1 MDRLYRPRSFLSL
14 LLTGFVFVSLPLVT
28 ALFSSIQNLEGLLQQ
43 SAAAVYRS
51 VSRIEGGRTV
61 ADLFRSQERAARL
74 FVLLG
79 EEVHRKDVN
88 ALSAEVATVLHSLAP
103 QGGQEELVRLADEL
117 RAREN
122 HLVAVL
128 NRPLGGPETR
138 EKEQARALGLYTE
151 ISALVTRL
159 ERLGNELMSQEVAA
173 LEAAVQTSKR
183 ALVWQVSGL
192 IGFSVL
198 LVVVFIGLILKPVR
212 QLDRAIERLG
222 EGDFATP
229 IVVGGTRDLESI
241 GGRLDWLRKRL
252 RTLDREKVRMLA
264 HISHELKTPLASI
277 KEGAGLLKDG
287 LVGPLSRSQTEVVS
301 ILDSN
306 CRKLQKLIQNIL
318 DFNMAQAREAPP
330 DLRKIRLDELIEEV
344 AGDHRN
350 VLLARTI
357 QLDLQLEPVT
367 VSGDR
372 TQLKTA
378 LDNLLANAVK
388 FVPDGG
394 VIGVFMK
401 DKGNRV
407 NVLIEDNGPG
417 ISEEDRAQIF
427 QPFFQ
432 GKQQGQSPIKGS
444 GLGLAIS
451 REYVENGGGTLRL
464 LPSSHGARF
473 SMTLPRAAE
482 EAP

>member
-1 MDRLYRPRSFLSL
+1 MNRLYRPRSFLSL
-14 LLTGFVFVSLPLVT
+14 LLTGFVFVSLPLVI
-28 ALFSSIQNLEGLLQQ
+28 ALFSSIQNLEGLLRQ

-51 VSRIEGGRTV
+51 VSRIEGSRTV
-61 ADLFRSQERAARL
+61 GDLLRSQERAARL
-74 FVLLG
+74 YGVLG
-79 EEVHRKDVN
+79 EPVHLADVN
-88 ALSAEVATVLHSLAP
+88 TLSAEIATALQSLAP
-103 QGGQEELVRLADEL
+103 QGGQEDLVGLVDEL

-128 NRPLGGPETR
+128 NRPLGDPETR
-138 EKEQARALGLYTE
+138 ESEQVRVLGLYSG
-151 ISALVTRL
+151 ISELVTRL
-159 ERLGNELMSQEVAA
+159 ERLGNDLMGREIAA
-173 LEAAVQTSKR
+173 LEAAVQESKE

-192 IGFSVL
+192 ITFSVL

-229 IVVGGTRDLESI
+229 IVVRGTRDLETI
-241 GGRLDWLRKRL
+241 GGRLEWLRRRL

-287 LVGPLSRSQTEVVS
+287 LVGPLSRSQAEVVG

-306 CRKLQKLIQNIL
+306 CRKLHKLIQNIL

-330 DLRKIRLDELIEEV
+330 DLQDIRLDELIEEV

-350 VLLARTI
+350 ALLARAI
-357 QLDLQLEPVT
+357 QLSLQLEPVT

-372 TQLKTA
+372 TQLRVA
-378 LDNLLANAVK
+378 LDNLLGNAVK
-388 FVPDGG
+388 FTPEGG
-394 VIGVFMK
+394 TIGVMMK
-401 DKGNRV
+401 IKANRV

-417 ISEEDRAQIF
+417 ISEEDRGQIF

-432 GKQQGQSPIKGS
+432 GKQQGQSPVKGS

-451 REYVENGGGTLRL
+451 REYVENSGGTIRL

-473 SMTLPRAAE
+473 SLTLPRAAE

>member
-14 LLTGFVFVSLPLVT
+14 LLTGFVFVSLPLVI
-28 ALFSSIQNLEGLLQQ
+28 ALFSSIQNLEGLLRQ

-51 VSRIEGGRTV
+51 VSRIEGSRTV
-61 ADLFRSQERAARL
+61 ADLLRSQERAARL
-74 FVLLG
+74 YGVLG
-79 EEVHRKDVN
+79 EPVHLADVN
-88 ALSAEVATVLHSLAP
+88 TLSAEIATALQSLAP
-103 QGGQEELVRLADEL
+103 EGGQEDLVRLVDDL

-128 NRPLGGPETR
+128 NRPLGDPETR
-138 EKEQARALGLYTE
+138 ESEQVRVLGLYSG
-151 ISALVTRL
+151 ISELVTRL
-159 ERLGNELMSQEVAA
+159 ERLGND
-173 LEAAVQTSKR
+173 
-183 ALVWQVSGL
+183 
-192 IGFSVL
+192 
-198 LVVVFIGLILKPVR
+198 LILKPVR

-222 EGDFATP
+222 EGDFVTP
-229 IVVGGTRDLESI
+229 VVVGGTRDLETI
-241 GGRLDWLRKRL
+241 GGRLEWLRHRL

-287 LVGPLSRSQTEVVS
+287 LVGPLSRSQAEVVG

-306 CRKLQKLIQNIL
+306 CRKLHKLIQNIL

-330 DLRKIRLDELIEEV
+330 VLQDIRLDELIEEV

-350 VLLARTI
+350 ALLARAI
-357 QLDLQLEPVT
+357 QLSLQLEPVT

-372 TQLKTA
+372 TQLRVA
-378 LDNLLANAVK
+378 LDNLLGNAVK
-388 FVPDGG
+388 FTPEGG
-394 VIGVFMK
+394 TIGVMMK
-401 DKGNRV
+401 IKANRV

-417 ISEEDRAQIF
+417 ISEEDRGQIF

-432 GKQQGQSPIKGS
+432 GKQQGQSPVKGS

-451 REYVENGGGTLRL
+451 REYVENSGGTIRL

-473 SMTLPRAAE
+473 SLTLPRAAE